1 MKAIPIIGRLRND
14 YGRIH
19 GINFLLFIFT
29 YFYQKKM
36 NKSTERNKKT
46 RKDGI
51 KNKFFIH
58 IIRSE
63 NNGH

>member
-1 MKAIPIIGRLRND
+1 
-14 YGRIH
+14 
-19 GINFLLFIFT
+19 
-29 YFYQKKM
+29 M